1 MRKVLKKAS
10 TLRISSFERT
20 SSDSFFRWN
29 LTYIGVSTKLT
40 TKTVTILHGED
51 AVRLR
56 FKFKRLY
63 FWRPIYV
70 DV

>member
-1 MRKVLKKAS
+1 MRKVKKKP
-10 TLRISSFERT
+10 LRYAFLPSKGLLET
-20 SSDSFFRWN
+20 HFFRWN
-29 LTYIGVSTKLT
+29 LTYIGVSTKLK

-56 FKFKRLY
+56 FKFKHLY